1 MALRWSDLDFTRG
14 LVRVEQ
20 ATWRRV
26 TDSPKDGR
34 GRVVPMTQ
42 VLRAALHRHKHLR
55 SELFFASTMA
65 PLPWPH
71 ASGLAGGGS
80 ASRRAQGRGRFAQAA
95 SHVLLAPGDAR
106 SSGEAHPGA
115 RRPRQHLDNDALHAP
130 VAGGR
135 GPRPSRFSI
144 HSPIWFPNSQSET
157 RPRPVFIGKYGR
169 ITIPFSS
176 TGCRLVPLISARS
189 RHNTRLEG
197 RRDR

>member
-65 PLPWPH
+65 PLP
-71 ASGLAGGGS
+71 LAICFGPS
-80 ASRRAQGRGRFAQAA
+80 WRRLSVAQGSGSWTLCTSCVTRSARTWRCEELRR
-95 SHVLLAPGDAR
+95 SPSR
-106 SSGEAHPGA
+106 SSPATPTS
-115 RRPRQHLDNDALHAP
+115 RQRC
-130 VAGGR
+130 VACTCRR
-135 GPRPSRFSI
+135 GPWTRPSRFSI